1 MSKENSRRGCALRQ
15 MRHADWT
22 GASAPTRPV
31 PIWRSS
37 GCDRCPPAPGNHK
50 GPPRTRTTW
59 PGSRSDRRMAARGLG
74 LAANDTLAVQSPS
87 WPVGGP
93 SLLETNRNL
102 SPTAPMPRSV
112 RANSANAGSHPKGSR
127 SVGRLGIPHAVG
139 HPTADTREAAA
150 QPTRQPRQRRMPV
163 HQSGSP
169 PAAPIGPAKSPPV
182 REFSANPRNPQT
194 PRGVR
199 RRTAC
204 IRRTG
209 QPSADLKGSI
219 KPGRHQP
226 AAARSARRT
235 RPLSQQNGTADDNGG
250 IIAGIQIEVGTPPA
264 NSTSSAYIVLIGGG
278 QRTDLRHAE
287 LHKCLL
293 ARPTTHALMGGRPI
307 SSRTEVWPL
316 FQWLCGSPV
325 CSRGTGDQSHRETGR
340 AMPTRLAVPNRGG
353 QHRHVH
359 CQPGWQPPDRP
370 RGHRLAKSEIRH
382 RGKHAIP
389 AKAWHGG

>member
-1 MSKENSRRGCALRQ
+1 MGALSVRCGMPIGRVRQPQRDPYRFGVLPAAIGVHRPRATTRVRRARERLGLGAAQIAGWLPGGWVWRPMTLSPSSPRPGPSAGPACWRQ
-15 MRHADWT
+15 IAICLQQ
-22 GASAPTRPV
+22 RPC
-31 PIWRSS
+31 P
-37 GCDRCPPAPGNHK
+37 DRC
-50 GPPRTRTTW
+50 GPTQQT
-59 PGSRSDRRMAARGLG
+59 
-74 LAANDTLAVQSPS
+74 LAAT
-87 WPVGGP
+87 
-93 SLLETNRNL
+93 
-102 SPTAPMPRSV
+102 
-112 RANSANAGSHPKGSR
+112 PK
-127 SVGRLGIPHAVG
+127 VPEAIGRLGIPHAVG

-169 PAAPIGPAKSPPV
+169 PAAPIGPAKSPPG

-370 RGHRLAKSEIRH
+370 RGHSLAKSEIRH